1 VKRKKL
7 IGGNS
12 KAYKQEN
19 NKLTESLGIG
29 VFDHILKTGQVTLN
43 RLEVLPLILQ
53 LLLLPLHLT
62 AKFSLSLDKLLQGF
76 FNLGVAGAD
85 GFLQGPGVLRP
96 SLDQLILELGG
107 FFPLGLELALVLG
120 GKLIL
125 SSYNPKSMGF
135 VKRITSEKKTGQRCL
150 PLSTA
155 TWAARSSAGA
165 SGRAAAQKKLIV
177 KI

>member
-1 VKRKKL
+1 MKTREL
-7 IGGNS
+7 IGENS

-19 NKLTESLGIG
+19 SKLTDSLGVG
-29 VFDHILKTGQVTLN
+29 VLHHVLDTGQVNLN
-43 RLEVLPLILQ
+43 GLEVLFLSLQ
-53 LLLLPLHLT
+53 LLLRLLQLAAKLPLRLG
-62 AKFSLSLDKLLQGF
+62 KLLPCF
-76 FNLGVAGAD
+76 FNLGVASAD
-85 GFLQGPGVLRP
+85 GCLQGLGVLRP

-125 SSYNPKSMGF
+125 RSYNPKSMGF